1 MEFSKNT
8 KSVLKLDL
16 DALGNWGLATIC
28 GIERFPAS
36 LTKNKTSEKGTSASL
51 NLKPASQNR
60 HKSLYRLSAIKSLLH
75 YLLTFICNADFVC
88 CCPPELIYWNKSSNL
103 KITET
108 HSDQSDLGGLNF
120 LDVFLTVSKKEW
132 SGSNRRFV
140 CPLSWIIC
148 TWHHPMNSFALI
160 LD

>member
-28 GIERFPAS
+28 GIEHFPAS
-36 LTKNKTSEKGTSASL
+36 LAKNKTSEKGTSASL

-75 YLLTFICNADFVC
+75 YLLTIILMLTLFAAVHLGFFIKNV
-88 CCPPELIYWNKSSNL
+88 
-103 KITET
+103 
-108 HSDQSDLGGLNF
+108 Q
-120 LDVFLTVSKKEW
+120 
-132 SGSNRRFV
+132 NRAQ
-140 CPLSWIIC
+140 
-148 TWHHPMNSFALI
+148 TWE
-160 LD
+160 